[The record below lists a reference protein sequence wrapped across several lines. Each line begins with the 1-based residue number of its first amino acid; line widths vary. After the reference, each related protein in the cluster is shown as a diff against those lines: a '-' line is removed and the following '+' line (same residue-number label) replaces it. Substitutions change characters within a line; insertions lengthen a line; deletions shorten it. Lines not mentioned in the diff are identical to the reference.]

1 MRSARVKERFRQA
14 YSGQPIACKS
24 QCGMSALR
32 LQADGI
38 RGGQEFDVSPVRP
51 LFYAVYTETGPEAAD
66 DRRSGC
72 AGDFLIDFWQIRGF
86 LEASNQ
92 FGCRVFRM

>member
-1 MRSARVKERFRQA
+1 
-14 YSGQPIACKS
+14 
-24 QCGMSALR
+24 MSALR

-38 RGGQEFDVSPVRP
+38 RGGQEFDLPPVRP
-51 LFYAVYTETGPEAAD
+51 LFYSVRTETGPEAAD
-66 DRRSGC
+66 DRRSAC
-72 AGDFLIDFWQIRGF
+72 AGDFLIYFRQTRGF